1 MKGIKKKLKILF
13 KRFKTQCLSPNRE
26 ERKMFWRWLLSKFWK
41 GKFPGKVSSKRN
53 RLLHENRMSV
63 FSLIK
68 AAREED
74 KKIVCILAPIFTEER
89 LKNGYYQR
97 IKAIDDIM
105 GAKTLKIYMSF
116 DCEPQEQVDVP
127 FIRKIDSEHIQLAY
141 FQESEFSRDYASQV
155 ADAADILYLHGVG
168 YLDEDIIRKKHLLK
182 IVDLHGALPEEF
194 AMNGNYP
201 AVQRESIHEE
211 LAMRYADY
219 IVCVTQSMVEHM
231 QKKYVSYRQNYIVL
245 PILSEKALNTKAE
258 SKTPN
263 ESLPRPV
270 ITYAGGMQ
278 SWQMIPEMQTCMR
291 QQPGY
296 DYRIYTAEPEK
307 FWEYWGKVPALKW
320 MLVESAETDQLY
332 RNYRQCQYGFV
343 LREDSI
349 VNHVAC
355 PTKLIEYILN
365 GIVPIMNTAHL
376 GDFVKDG
383 MAYLTM
389 EDFCAGKLPDNTL
402 REQMA
407 QDNQKVIDRIIEKH
421 QTGKQK
427 LQQLIWGA

>member
-1 MKGIKKKLKILF
+1 MKEIRRKLRVLF
-13 KRFKTQCLSPNRE
+13 KRVKTQCFSPDHE
-26 ERKMFWRWLLSKFWK
+26 ERKMFWRWLLSKFRK
-41 GKFPGKVSSKRN
+41 GKISGRVSSKRA
-53 RLLHENRMSV
+53 RILLENRMSV

-68 AAREED
+68 TAREEG

-116 DCEPQEQVDVP
+116 DCEPQEQGDVP
-127 FIRKIDSEHIQLAY
+127 FIKKIDNEHIQLAY
-141 FQESEFSRDYASQV
+141 FQEIESSRDYASQV

-194 AMNGNYP
+194 AMSGNYP
-201 AVQRESIHEE
+201 AAQKESIHEE

-231 QKKYVSYRQNYIVL
+231 QKKYASYPQNYIVL
-245 PILSEKALNTKAE
+245 PILSEKALSAKVG
-258 SKTPN
+258 SKTQA

-278 SWQMIPEMQTCMR
+278 SWQMIPEMQTCMKC
-291 QQPGY
+291 QPDY
-296 DYRIYTAEPEK
+296 DYRIYTAEPDK
-307 FWEYWGKVPALKW
+307 FWECWGKVPALKW

-332 RNYRQCQYGFV
+332 RNYRQCHYGFV

-389 EDFCAGKLPDNTL
+389 EDFCAGKLPDDAL

-407 QDNQKVIDRIIEKH
+407 RDNQKVIDRIIEKH

-427 LQQLIWGA
+427 LQQLIWEA